1 MYVVAAKGLKVP
13 KEFNPHDYIEQVIT
27 KVPDDSAYYARRITD
42 TDLEET
48 TEDAYKAQQAEIAA
62 AAAEAAAE
70 LEKATKKQTK
80 NSTAS

>member
-1 MYVVAAKGLKVP
+1 MFVVAAEGLKVP
-13 KEFNPHDYIEQVIT
+13 KEFNPHDYIEGVIT

-42 TDLEET
+42 KDLVES

-70 LEKATKKQTK
+70 QDKSTKKQTK